1 MEEEQ
6 KKRNRKR
13 KGLGGL
19 DKEKKNKLKVGHF
32 LSESRSY
39 SHNQQNPEIEFLK
52 KKKINDLIPVFF
64 FLSLT
69 TSKCI
74 QMLFFL
80 INLL

>member
-52 KKKINDLIPVFF
+52 EKKINDHVKFPIFFIPN
-64 FLSLT
+64 
-69 TSKCI
+69 
-74 QMLFFL
+74 
-80 INLL
+80 NL

>member
-52 KKKINDLIPVFF
+52 KKKNEYVQFPIFF
-64 FLSLT
+64 PLKT
-69 TSKCI
+69 YKCI
-74 QMLFFL
+74 QMLF
-80 INLL
+80 IMNLF

>member
-52 KKKINDLIPVFF
+52 KKKNKRPCLIPVFF
-64 FLSLT
+64 F
-69 TSKCI
+69 I
-74 QMLFFL
+74 PN
-80 INLL
+80 NL

>member
-52 KKKINDLIPVFF
+52 EKKIKDHVE
-64 FLSLT
+64 
-69 TSKCI
+69 
-74 QMLFFL
+74 FL
-80 INLL
+80 IFFIPNNL

>member
-39 SHNQQNPEIEFLK
+39 SQNNKTQKLSFWK
-52 KKKINDLIPVFF
+52 KKNKRPCLIHNFF
-64 FLSLT
+64 YP
-69 TSKCI
+69 
-74 QMLFFL
+74 
-80 INLL
+80 

>member
-52 KKKINDLIPVFF
+52 KKKNKRPCLIPVFF
-64 FLSLT
+64 FYP
-69 TSKCI
+69 
-74 QMLFFL
+74 
-80 INLL
+80 

>member
-52 KKKINDLIPVFF
+52 EKNKRPCLISDFSYPLQPVSVSKCYFF
-64 FLSLT
+64 FL
-69 TSKCI
+69 
-74 QMLFFL
+74 
-80 INLL
+80 

>member
-32 LSESRSY
+32 HSESRLY
-39 SHNQQNPEIEFLK
+39 PLQLQNPSLIEICLL
-52 KKKINDLIPVFF
+52 NML
-64 FLSLT
+64 LSFKT
-69 TSKCI
+69 
-74 QMLFFL
+74 
-80 INLL
+80 